1 MKKFI
6 LAIHIILIGLQ
17 THAQQGLHPIL
28 TGCPS
33 GMYIQL
39 GQLPRTAAYKI
50 YRQKDG
56 TGAFQ
61 YIGNYAPCVNSNELR
76 QRMIA
81 NAARLPDNSLPSRAL
96 SDTLWKIYAGAQ
108 NRSLINFPFP
118 VFHLAVGW
126 SFLDTSAVPGAK
138 YNYRVVFGDSSS
150 PVETGLVNFEYAHPR
165 FSKMQFLQ
173 MMPGEHSARMQW
185 ELSAA
190 GRPDF
195 FDVYRKQS
203 GNAGDFQKIAASKG
217 FWNTAHG
224 DSVIFL
230 VLDTTLMPGITY
242 DYFIVAKDML
252 GNAGNH
258 SDTIREKT
266 GGRQNVPAVYNFRT
280 RSDSAGIELVWVAPA
295 NTSGLQNI
303 MILRSAAYDTG
314 YTLISLA
321 PLKDTTYTD
330 KNVQPGQRYFY
341 QLIVQGAFNY
351 SLPTARVSGMYTG
364 WNDILPVT
372 DLEAVSTGRGIKLSW
387 HYPDQKNLQGF
398 KVFRSSSSPH
408 ELQLVSGLISP
419 ASDSTAL
426 VYIDTVAVQTET
438 SCYYAVAPVSK
449 ASKQGPFSNITT
461 GRASVTG
468 KLPAPTGLRFI
479 WLNDTVVSLT
489 WRDMQREASGIS
501 AYKVYKQS
509 KASDTSSPAMPRLCL
524 TNEFTDTLR
533 EGEARWYSVRAFNT
547 ANLASAASSPVH
559 IEARINRPLP
569 PGAVHAY
576 LQGNKIVLHWDGS
589 LNAAI
594 KEYQIYRAK
603 NAGTISLLKTVD
615 ATAKSAY
622 SYTDN
627 TTTGNSLYYYY
638 ITSTNTHG
646 SESHRSEEIS
656 VRIP

>member
-6 LAIHIILIGLQ
+6 LAIHIILAGLQ
-17 THAQQGLHPIL
+17 TYAQQDLHPIL

-39 GQLPRTAAYKI
+39 GQLPRAIAYKI
-50 YRQKDG
+50 YRQQDG
-56 TGAFQ
+56 RGAFL
-61 YIGNYAPCVNSNELR
+61 YIGNYAPCANNNEFR
-76 QRMIA
+76 QRLIA
-81 NAARLPDNSLPSRAL
+81 NAARLPDNSIPSKAL
-96 SDTLWKIYAGAQ
+96 SDTLWKIYTGPQ

-138 YNYRVVFGDSSS
+138 YSYRIVFVDPST
-150 PVETGLVNFEYAHPR
+150 PVETGLVKFEYAHPR
-165 FSKMQFLQ
+165 FSKMQFSQ
-173 MMPGEHSARMQW
+173 MMPGEHSAKMIW

-280 RSDSAGIELVWVAPA
+280 RADSTGIKLTWAAPV
-295 NTSGLQNI
+295 NRSGLQNI
-303 MILRSAAYDTG
+303 MILRSSTYDTG
-314 YTLISLA
+314 YNLISLA
-321 PLKDTTYTD
+321 PPKDTTYID

-372 DLEAVSTGRGIKLSW
+372 DLEASSTGKGIKLSW
-387 HYPDQKNLQGF
+387 HYPDQKNIQGF

-419 ASDSTAL
+419 TSDSTAP
-426 VYIDTVAVQTET
+426 VYIDTTAINTRT
-438 SCYYAVAPVSK
+438 SFYYAVAPISK
-449 ASKQGPFSNITT
+449 ASGQGPFSNIST
-461 GRASVTG
+461 GRAAATS
-468 KLPAPTGLRFI
+468 KLPAPAGLRFI

-489 WRDMQREASGIS
+489 WRDMQKEASEIS
-501 AYKVYKQS
+501 AYKVYRQS
-509 KASDTSSPAMPRLCL
+509 GASDTSSSDMPRWCL

-533 EGEARWYSVRAFNT
+533 EGESRWYSVRAFNT
-547 ANLASAASSPVH
+547 ANLAGAASSPVH
-559 IEARINRPLP
+559 IEARINKPLP

-576 LQGNKIVLHWDGS
+576 LEGNKIVLHWGGS
-589 LNAAI
+589 INAPI
-594 KEYQIYRAK
+594 KGYQIYRAK
-603 NAGTISLLKTVD
+603 NSGTISLLRTVA
-615 ATAKSAY
+615 ATAKNAY

-627 TTTGNSLYYYY
+627 TITGNSIYYYY

-646 SESHRSEEIS
+646 SESNRSEEIS
-656 VRIP
+656 IRTP